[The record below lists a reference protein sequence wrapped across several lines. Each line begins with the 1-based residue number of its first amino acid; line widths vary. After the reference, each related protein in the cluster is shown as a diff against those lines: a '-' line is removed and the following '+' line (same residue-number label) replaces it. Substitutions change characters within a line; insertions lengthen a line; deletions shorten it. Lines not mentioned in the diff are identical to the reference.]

1 MSARNCS
8 RSSACQPETP
18 AGRRG
23 FAVRS
28 ATNRGRFAARTCAG
42 RRTFDGSF
50 MCAPMGG
57 RNGPVGA
64 HPRKDGALLERW
76 RAQCGVATSLY
87 RNRRCRV
94 FAAGTQPSQRILD
107 ASHRFPEPCGHV
119 GPQLSPKHVAGEPMK
134 SFSPLRHPRLRAS
147 SPHRVRRASRRR
159 SSRPQRAR
167 MPTATG
173 GASTAAKSGTRRARR
188 RTGIVGAD
196 CGDAAASP
204 RQSRSPRL
212 SRMSCCP
219 RDVVISWMWSRHASL
234 IEKPPRAE
242 HRPARGA

>member
-8 RSSACQPETP
+8 RSSACQRETP

-28 ATNRGRFAARTCAG
+28 ATNRGRFVARTCAG

-50 MCAPMGG
+50 MCAPIGG

-76 RAQCGVATSLY
+76 RAQCGAVASLY

-94 FAAGTQPSQRILD
+94 FAAGTRPSQRILD

-119 GPQLSPKHVAGEPMK
+119 GPQPSPKHVAGEPMK
-134 SFSPLRHPRLRAS
+134 SSSSPSPPSPEAVIPTSCPACQSSTIVTTAKSPDADSYWRCEHCGEVWNASRSQTDRYRGRRLR
-147 SPHRVRRASRRR
+147 
-159 SSRPQRAR
+159 
-167 MPTATG
+167 
-173 GASTAAKSGTRRARR
+173 
-188 RTGIVGAD
+188 
-196 CGDAAASP
+196 
-204 RQSRSPRL
+204 
-212 SRMSCCP
+212 
-219 RDVVISWMWSRHASL
+219 
-234 IEKPPRAE
+234 
-242 HRPARGA
+242 